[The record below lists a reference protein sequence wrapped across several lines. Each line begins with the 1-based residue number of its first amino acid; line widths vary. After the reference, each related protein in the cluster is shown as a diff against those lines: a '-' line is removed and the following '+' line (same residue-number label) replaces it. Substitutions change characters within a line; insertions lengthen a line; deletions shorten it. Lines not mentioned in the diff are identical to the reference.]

1 MSRTLAAS
9 SVAFLMAAA
18 PAPRQAPAPAPAP
31 APAAVAAA
39 KPVATE
45 PAERGS
51 LTITLERSG
60 RVESVRSEA
69 VRIELEA
76 FGGQVSVKEVVRRS
90 GPVRAGE
97 PVLVLEG
104 KDFERG
110 LDELRT
116 QHGEQVRRLEMQRE
130 ERAMQARQAIAGV
143 ERATVAAELAQQALE
158 LHRDYEAA
166 KALEMADLSLKG
178 SLDGLQDSRDELSQL
193 EKMYSG
199 TSLQSETKDIVLERA
214 RRGVERGTV
223 YARYAK
229 RDNEI
234 FKAIRAPNDA
244 RRVQD
249 QAKQSALDLESARLQ
264 QRLGEI
270 RAELDLA
277 QAERGLR
284 DLGRRLERMEGDA
297 KRLRVASPA
306 DGFLVVKVREAGDQ
320 LQPRQEVVE
329 VVDLSRLRV
338 RGTLG
343 ADALRFV
350 KPGDVV
356 RVWFPARPEVRAEAV
371 VDEIVSVGSPEG
383 EGAAFPFVATLRSAD
398 ASVLPGLEA
407 RVIVRGSVQDRVL
420 VPSKAIKQDKGRFS
434 VRVLDGGREAE
445 REVRVGVGD
454 GKRTEVIE
462 GIAAGEQVV
471 VPDA

>member
-1 MSRTLAAS
+1 MARSLVAPTVVVSLLAAGPAWS
-9 SVAFLMAAA
+9 FAAV
-18 PAPRQAPAPAPAP
+18 QAPPAESAPK
-31 APAAVAAA
+31 AVRTA
-39 KPVATE
+39 
-45 PAERGS
+45 PAERG
-51 LTITLERSG
+51 TLAVVIERSG
-60 RVESVRSEA
+60 RVEPVRSES
-69 VRIELEA
+69 VRLELES
-76 FGGQVSVKEVVRRS
+76 FGGPVSVKDVLRRS
-90 GPVRAGE
+90 GPVKAGE
-97 PVLVLEG
+97 PILELEG

-110 LDELRT
+110 LEDLRT
-116 QHGEQVRRLEMQRE
+116 QHAEATRRLEMQRE
-130 ERAMQARQAIAGV
+130 ERAMQARQAVAGV

-166 KALEMADLSLKG
+166 KALEMSDLSLKS

-214 RRGVERGTV
+214 RRGVERGSV

-249 QAKQSALDLESARLQ
+249 QAKQSSLDLESARLQ

-277 QAERGLR
+277 QSERGLR

-306 DGFLVVKVREAGDQ
+306 DGFLVVKVREPGDQ
-320 LQPRQEVVE
+320 LQPRQEVLE
-329 VVDLSRLRV
+329 VVDLGRLRV
-338 RGTLG
+338 RGTLS
-343 ADALRFV
+343 ADAIRFV
-350 KPGDVV
+350 KPGDSV
-356 RVWFPARPEVRAEAV
+356 RVWFPSRPEVRAEAV
-371 VDEIVSVGSPEG
+371 IDEIVSVGSPEG
-383 EGAAFPFVATLRSAD
+383 EGASFPFVATVRSAD
-398 ASVLPGLEA
+398 ASVLPGIEA
-407 RVIVRGSVQDRVL
+407 RVLVRGSLEDRVL
-420 VPSKAIKQDKGRFS
+420 VPSKAIKQDKGRFT
-434 VRVLDGGREAE
+434 VRVAADGKDSE
-445 REVRVGVGD
+445 REVRVGVSD
-454 GKRTEVIE
+454 GTRTEVVE

>member
-1 MSRTLAAS
+1 MSRSLAAS
-9 SVAFLMAAA
+9 SVLVPLLLAVPTASAWA
-18 PAPRQAPAPAPAP
+18 VQAPPAEPAPKAPRT
-31 APAAVAAA
+31 VA
-39 KPVATE
+39 
-45 PAERGS
+45 AERGT
-51 LTITLERSG
+51 LELVLERSG
-60 RVESVRSEA
+60 RVEPVRSES
-69 VRIELEA
+69 VRLELEA
-76 FGGQVSVKEVVRRS
+76 FGGQVSVKEVLRRS

-104 KDFERG
+104 KDFDRG

-116 QHGEQVRRLEMQRE
+116 QHAEATRRLEMQRE
-130 ERAMQARQAIAGV
+130 ERAMQARQAVAGV

-166 KALEMADLSLKG
+166 KALELSDLSLKS
-178 SLDGLQDSRDELSQL
+178 SLDSLQDSRDELSQL

-214 RRGVERGTV
+214 RRGVERGSV

-249 QAKQSALDLESARLQ
+249 QAKQSSLDLESARLQ

-297 KRLRVASPA
+297 KRLRVAAPA
-306 DGFLVVKVREAGDQ
+306 DGFLVVKVREAGDG

-338 RGTLG
+338 RGSLG
-343 ADALRFV
+343 ADAIRFA
-350 KPGDVV
+350 KPGDAV
-356 RVWFPARPEVRAEAV
+356 RVWFPARPEVRSEAV
-371 VDEIVSVGSPEG
+371 IDEIVSVGSPDG
-383 EGAAFPFVATLRSAD
+383 EGASFPFVATIRSVD

-407 RVIVRGSVQDRVL
+407 RVVVRGKVQDRVL
-420 VPSKAIKQDKGRFS
+420 VPSKAVKQEKGRFT
-434 VRVLDGGREAE
+434 VRVLADGKEAE
-445 REVRVGVGD
+445 REVRVGVSD
-454 GKRTEVIE
+454 GNRTEVVE